1 MTYVKS
7 RRTHLLGTDE
17 RAVIGVCVCV
27 WGGGDR
33 NGKSSD
39 SRIQVMSSFNL
50 KKNVCHSLI
59 SPWMNVHG
67 RNGGEVNNSAT
78 DGVGQ
83 DPANNGRVTIA
94 SSLGVINRMHG
105 RPGQEIL
112 RTLTAASCAGR

>member
-1 MTYVKS
+1 MENLHCTDFFVV
-7 RRTHLLGTDE
+7 LLCSFFIMDLSITQ
-17 RAVIGVCVCV
+17 AYTIYQ
-27 WGGGDR
+27 
-33 NGKSSD
+33 KMSSD

-112 RTLTAASCAGR
+112 RTLTASCAGR